1 MREEQPCPCSRPCS
15 ASPESSSGFWR
26 APVQHP
32 SSGAA
37 SAVAVAQAQPDTDP
51 GCSLSRSN
59 GSPGSCAGSSGV
71 GQQPQLSPAQTW
83 GLQLQGQEGSRKRGR
98 EMCAVIAEPL
108 PAPCAAPAALK
119 HLLGAVTS
127 VKTHPELFLLP
138 WMCWRLCWSVW
149 GPVCGSAPFPGLFPR
164 ELLLPAPALHPGV
177 VLSIFPLPFPVEV
190 LSQLLW
196 AGARVMSIRS
206 TREEPQAHRT
216 DNFVLTGS
224 WEEYFSPG
232 SSVLH
237 SLS

>member
-1 MREEQPCPCSRPCS
+1 MREEQPCPCSRPSS

-37 SAVAVAQAQPDTDP
+37 SAVAVAQTQPDTDP

-119 HLLGAVTS
+119 NLLGAVTS
-127 VKTHPELFLLP
+127 VKITSRAFPASLDVLEALLECVGPCVWLCSFP
-138 WMCWRLCWSVW
+138 WAVPQ
-149 GPVCGSAPFPGLFPR
+149 GIAAPSPCSPPWCCFI
-164 ELLLPAPALHPGV
+164 H
-177 VLSIFPLPFPVEV
+177 FPLAVPCG
-190 LSQLLW
+190 
-196 AGARVMSIRS
+196 GAVPAAVGWSKGYVHQIHQGRAPS
-206 TREEPQAHRT
+206 PQDR
-216 DNFVLTGS
+216 
-224 WEEYFSPG
+224 
-232 SSVLH
+232 
-237 SLS
+237 